1 MVCGILTRLL
11 LWLLDIPM
19 LTRPKTLRIEKPHM
33 VLVFLLVIVLQLGLV
48 RNKTLYPYLLL
59 KMSIL
64 LLGAIVRTS
73 YGWSK
78 CFKDY
83 GIEQETMNIHCD
95 NYNAINILT
104 NLVLHSHT
112 KHIEIPHHFIRDLV
126 EKQVVS
132 LEFVPTEHQFADILT
147 KPLDSLR
154 FEYLRK
160 FLGIFLIDWSSWV
173 WASKLLSLVFT
184 SFCFL
189 WPYFVLDMWFLF
201 IYLIY

>member
-1 MVCGILTRLL
+1 
-11 LWLLDIPM
+11 M
-19 LTRPKTLRIEKPHM
+19 L
-33 VLVFLLVIVLQLGLV
+33 
-48 RNKTLYPYLLL
+48 
-59 KMSIL
+59 
-64 LLGAIVRTS
+64 
-73 YGWSK
+73 
-78 CFKDY
+78 KDY

-95 NYNAINILT
+95 NSNAINILK

-160 FLGIFLIDWSSWV
+160 FLGIFLID
-173 WASKLLSLVFT
+173 
-184 SFCFL
+184 
-189 WPYFVLDMWFLF
+189 
-201 IYLIY
+201 